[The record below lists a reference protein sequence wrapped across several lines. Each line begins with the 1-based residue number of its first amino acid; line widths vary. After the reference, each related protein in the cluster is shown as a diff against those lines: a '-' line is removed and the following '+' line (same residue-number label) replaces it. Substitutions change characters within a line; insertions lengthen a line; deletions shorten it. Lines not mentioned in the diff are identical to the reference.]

1 MIERKCVTG
10 ENCISCGHSRIFILE
25 ERTEYRPDGREHFE
39 DLICAACGA
48 SQMQGNL
55 DVQVPDVA
63 PELGPLFG
71 GGAQDPPD
79 RAVRGQ
85 LALDLGPED
94 GGKIY

>member
-48 SQMQGNL
+48 SQFQGRL
-55 DVQVPDVA
+55 DVQLPDAVPE
-63 PELGPLFG
+63 PGPLFKG
-71 GGAQDPPD
+71 GTQDTTD

-94 GGKIY
+94 RGKTY